1 MIAGYLRVVIA
12 GLALM
17 QPISGLAGD
26 ETSADVAFSTPAETP
41 DLRSADWVSQGIR
54 HQDSRP
60 DADLAVALDQQQY
73 AMLTPLIQEF
83 AREHNLKIAV
93 TLGTCGISAGMLS
106 KKQIDVGGF
115 CCPPGSSDRLPE
127 LQFHTIGISSIALLT
142 HPDNFT
148 ETVTLTEARRLFSG
162 ITADWSTLEPI
173 RAEGPVVPVGRL
185 HCKLRPGHWRL
196 LLPDDDRFSPW
207 LLEVGSI
214 QDMIVQAGSSPE
226 SIGYETVFMANTFK
240 GDRGIKML
248 AISGYRPDDL
258 SALAAGRYPLYRTY
272 NLTTW
277 KGAASN
283 PKAEELVVYLT
294 QTIDEYAK
302 EYSIVSAKRLR
313 ANKWKFVDD
322 ELIGA
327 PR

>member
-1 MIAGYLRVVIA
+1 
-12 GLALM
+12 
-17 QPISGLAGD
+17 
-26 ETSADVAFSTPAETP
+26 
-41 DLRSADWVSQGIR
+41 
-54 HQDSRP
+54 
-60 DADLAVALDQQQY
+60 
-73 AMLTPLIQEF
+73 
-83 AREHNLKIAV
+83 
-93 TLGTCGISAGMLS
+93 
-106 KKQIDVGGF
+106 
-115 CCPPGSSDRLPE
+115 
-127 LQFHTIGISSIALLT
+127 
-142 HPDNFT
+142 
-148 ETVTLTEARRLFSG
+148 
-162 ITADWSTLEPI
+162 
-173 RAEGPVVPVGRL
+173 
-185 HCKLRPGHWRL
+185 
-196 LLPDDDRFSPW
+196 
-207 LLEVGSI
+207 
-214 QDMIVQAGSSPE
+214 
-226 SIGYETVFMANTFK
+226 MANTFK